1 MSALPRLLAGLAA
14 APRGTVD
21 LDRHVATHGPLPD
34 RPAGRA
40 EQAGLRSE
48 VAASGLAGRGGAG
61 FPTAEKLD
69 ALARSRR
76 APVIVVNGTEGE
88 PRSAKDRVLLGAAPH
103 LVLDGAVVAAWAA
116 GARRAEAVVVAPAEV
131 LPVLAHAVAERAR
144 FGPRL
149 GTFELRPRAPGLVA
163 GEERAVVNWL
173 EGGPPIPTPRPPWLF
188 ERGLAGRP
196 TLVHNPETLAH
207 LALVARHGA
216 AWFRQVGT
224 ADDPGSTLLT
234 LAGDVASPG
243 VVEVARGVSLVDA
256 LSLAG
261 GPVGRPGA
269 ILLGGELGTW
279 LSAGRAL
286 RLRLDRSTLARAGA
300 SLGAGV
306 LFVLAEERCGVR
318 QLATQARLL
327 ADASAG
333 QCGPCVHGL
342 AALAEELEALAA
354 AAPADLGRVRR
365 FAEQIEGR
373 GGCRH
378 PDGAVHVVRS
388 GLEAFAPEVA
398 LHLAGR
404 CREGMPGP
412 RSREGTRWHRSA

>member
-1 MSALPRLLAGLAA
+1 VSALPRLLAGLEA
-14 APRGTVD
+14 APRGS
-21 LDRHVATHGPLPD
+21 LELEGHVATHGPLPD
-34 RPAGRA
+34 RPVSPA
-40 EQAGLRSE
+40 EQARLRSE
-48 VAASGLAGRGGAG
+48 VRSSGLTGRGGAG
-61 FPTAEKLD
+61 FPTAEKLE
-69 ALARSRR
+69 ALARSGRR
-76 APVIVVNGTEGE
+76 PLIVVNGTEGE

-116 GARRAEAVVVAPAEV
+116 GARRAEVVVVAPAAV

-149 GTFELRPRAPGLVA
+149 GTFELRPSAPGLVA
-163 GEERAVVNWL
+163 GEERSVVNWL
-173 EGGPPIPTPRPPWLF
+173 EGGPAIPTPRPPWLF

-216 AWFRQVGT
+216 AWFRQVGM

-234 LAGDVASPG
+234 LGGDVSSPG
-243 VVEVARGVSLVDA
+243 VIEVARGISLSQA
-256 LSLAG
+256 LDQAG
-261 GPVGRPGA
+261 GPVGKPGA
-269 ILLGGELGTW
+269 FLLGGELGTW
-279 LSAGRAL
+279 LSAARAE
-286 RLRLDRSTLARAGA
+286 RLRLDRTSLERAGA

-306 LFVLAEERCGVR
+306 LFVLAEARCGIR
-318 QLATQARLL
+318 QLAAQARLL
-327 ADASAG
+327 AGSSAG

-342 AALAEELEALAA
+342 AALAAEVEALAE

-378 PDGAVHVVRS
+378 PDGAVHAIRS

-404 CREGMPGP
+404 CREGALRPGNK
-412 RSREGTRWHRSA
+412 EETRWRRFA